1 MKLIAPSNRVIIKVD
16 LESKNSHTFK
26 DGTKIKLERVYDN
39 FNMRYV
45 KPVNATVVAA
55 NGIPEDAEILIHH
68 NATHDTYKLFN
79 YLRPTAEASSDIQYF
94 SIPIEECFL
103 WRDSQDKAW
112 QPLNNF
118 VTGLRIFEPYTGFL
132 EGIPSTLIKNKIYV
146 TSGELTGKVV
156 TTLISS
162 DYEIIYQND
171 DGTEGKIIRLR
182 YYPEGHERNEVIAI
196 DHDLTSRVINNE
208 VLIGYGLSDA
218 SKLVTI
224 STPNLVCLS

>member
-55 NGIPEDAEILIHH
+55 KDIPEGAEILIHH

-79 YLRPTAEASSDIQYF
+79 YLKPTAEASSDIQYF

-103 WRDSQDKAW
+103 WRNGQNEAW

-118 VTGLRIFEPYTGFL
+118 ITGLRIFEPYTGFL
-132 EGIPSTLIKNKIYV
+132 EGIPPALIKNKIYI
-146 TSGELTGKVV
+146 TTGELTGKVA

-171 DGTEGKIIRLR
+171 DGTDGRIIRLR
-182 YYPEGHERNEVIAI
+182 YYNDGNERNEIIAI
-196 DHDLTSRVINNE
+196 DHSLTDRVLNNE
-208 VLIGYGLSDA
+208 VLIGYSISDA
-218 SKLVTI
+218 AKLINIT
-224 STPNLVCLS
+224 TPDVCLS